1 MSAQDAVSVHVA
13 QHHMEI
19 RSRRGFLILLP
30 AAVCAAATSSGKGR
44 TVPAAIERYTD
55 PSTDFPLARLTD
67 PSSTSLLPAH
77 FSRAVAHRGNFLLY
91 ASDSS
96 ERMEAYRMD
105 LKTGQARQLTESTK
119 LDPPSLTLLADERSF
134 CYLDDNRL
142 FLANVGS
149 MASRQVYRVP
159 EGFETSGGIGV
170 TADGLYTA
178 LVERQNA
185 HFRLRLIHMADGM
198 ASTLAEADEEMA
210 DPIPRPRRASV
221 LYRRGNG
228 VWLANFDAQQN
239 YRLRLADGEAT
250 GATWSPDGRGVLYLN
265 FPPDPHRLHNL
276 REFTPDTNQDQAIA
290 DTSQFV
296 CFERNSDASVF
307 VGASGSKA
315 SPHVLLLV
323 RAVRRELTLCEHRAS
338 DPRMVEPVFAP
349 SSQRIFFTSD
359 QHGKPAIYTM
369 AVDRLVSE
377 TEAAP

>member
-1 MSAQDAVSVHVA
+1 MSAQDAADQVG
-13 QHHMEI
+13 I

-30 AAVCAAATSSGKGR
+30 AAVCAAAPSSGKGR
-44 TVPAAIERYTD
+44 VVGSLIERYAD
-55 PSTDFPLARLTD
+55 PSTEFPIARLTD
-67 PSSTSLLPAH
+67 PATTSLLPAH
-77 FSRAVAHRGNFLLY
+77 YARAVAHRGNFLLY

-119 LDPPSLTLLADERSF
+119 LDPRSLTLLADERSF

-142 FLANVGS
+142 FLANLGS
-149 MASRQVYRVP
+149 LAARQVYRAP
-159 EGFETSGGIGV
+159 EGFETSGGISI
-170 TADGLYTA
+170 TADGLYAA
-178 LVERQNA
+178 LVERTGVEQKDA
-185 HFRLRLIHMADGM
+185 HFRLRLIRMADGM

-210 DPIPRPRRASV
+210 DPIARPRRASV
-221 LYRRGNG
+221 LYRRTGG
-228 VWLANFDAQQN
+228 LWLANFDAQQN
-239 YRLRLADGEAT
+239 YRLRLADGDAA
-250 GATWSPDGRGVLYLN
+250 GATWSPDGRDVLYLN

-276 REFTPDTNQDQAIA
+276 REFTPDSNQDQAIA

-296 CFERNSDASVF
+296 CFERNGDASVF

-323 RAVRRELTLCEHRAS
+323 RTVRRELTLCEHRAS

>member
-1 MSAQDAVSVHVA
+1 MSAQDATLDPA
-13 QHHMEI
+13 GTY
-19 RSRRGFLILLP
+19 SRRGFLILLP
-30 AAVCAAATSSGKGR
+30 AVCAAAPTSGKGR
-44 TVPAAIERYTD
+44 VVPSLIERYAD
-55 PSTDFPLARLTD
+55 PSTEFQVARLTD
-67 PSSTSLLPAH
+67 PATTSVLPAH
-77 FSRAVAHRGNFLLY
+77 YARAIAHRGNFLLY

-105 LKTGQARQLTESTK
+105 LKSGQARQLTESTK
-119 LDPPSLTLLADERSF
+119 LDPRSLTLLADERSF

-142 FLANVGS
+142 FLANVGNF
-149 MASRQVYRVP
+149 AARQIYRTP
-159 EGFETSGGIGV
+159 EGFETSGGISV

-178 LVERQNA
+178 LVERNGVEQKDA
-185 HFRLRLIHMADGM
+185 HYRLRLIRMADGM

-239 YRLRLADGEAT
+239 YRLRLADGEAP
-250 GATWSPDGRGVLYLN
+250 GATWSPDGRDVLYLN

-276 REFTPDTNQDQAIA
+276 REFTPDSNQDQPIA

-296 CFERNSDASVF
+296 CFERNGDASVF
-307 VGASGSKA
+307 VGASASKA

-349 SSQRIFFTSD
+349 SSQRVFFTSD

-369 AVDRLVSE
+369 AVDRLVAE